1 MRGPHLQSHMT
12 FWLGGHVTD
21 LKNLYLLFRNTYG
34 HQNWQNNNL
43 GWGNPTFKVMWPFDY
58 VVTWQTQKTYLH
70 LHNTKATKLG
80 RVLTYI
86 GGIPSTTSSNLLI
99 SWKTKNLI
107 TVFPQYLEPPN
118 LASINLRLEHSTKSC
133 DNLIT
138 WSREKLKNIY
148 LHFNN
153 ICGSQTWQSG
163 GLWWGT
169 PFPKPC
175 ERVAKWLRGHC
186 MLNVFKAFVPIIL
199 KILSLLSLMLCFLDD
214 EINLMLSYL
223 TLRRS
228 PP

>member
-1 MRGPHLQSHMT
+1 MT

-21 LKNLYLLFRNTYG
+21 LKNLYLLFRNAYG
-34 HQNWQNNNL
+34 HQNWRNNNL

-58 VVTWQTQKTYLH
+58 VVTWQTQKTYLFFHNTYGFQTWQNSNLQWQDPTFKVTWSFDCMVTWQIQKKYLH

-138 WSREKLKNIY
+138 WSREKLKKHLSAFQQHLWQADLAEQRLMVGDTIPQAMWT
-148 LHFNN
+148 
-153 ICGSQTWQSG
+153 CSQVVTW
-163 GLWWGT
+163 
-169 PFPKPC
+169 
-175 ERVAKWLRGHC
+175 
-186 MLNVFKAFVPIIL
+186 
-199 KILSLLSLMLCFLDD
+199 SLYVKCF
-214 EINLMLSYL
+214 
-223 TLRRS
+223 
-228 PP
+228 